1 LCLKGYNKFPISKVF
16 PLREAFGSKRRFKDR
31 TFMKRALITGITGQ
45 DGSYLTELLLE
56 KGYEVHGIVRRS
68 AIEDPEHRMSR
79 LTHVL
84 DRIVIH
90 AGSIE
95 SYPSIFNVVKEVQPD
110 ECYHLAA
117 QSFVAYSFSD
127 EFSTLLT
134 NINGTHHILSAIKE
148 VVPCCRFYFAGS
160 SEMFGNADESP
171 QNEKTRFMPRSS
183 YGISKL
189 TGYHLVRNYRET
201 YGLFGVSGILFN
213 HESPRRGFEFVTRK
227 ISSHAAKIKLGRA
240 TELKLG
246 NLDARRDWGHAKD
259 YVKAMWIMLQGN
271 APKDYVVGTGES
283 HSVREFAEV
292 AFAHVGLDYRKHV
305 ILDDK
310 YFRPAEISELKADA
324 SKAKTELGW
333 TSHYQF
339 RDLVQEMVESDLQ
352 ALSTDCQAT
361 GPRR

>member
-1 LCLKGYNKFPISKVF
+1 
-16 PLREAFGSKRRFKDR
+16 
-31 TFMKRALITGITGQ
+31 
-45 DGSYLTELLLE
+45 
-56 KGYEVHGIVRRS
+56 
-68 AIEDPEHRMSR
+68 
-79 LTHVL
+79 
-84 DRIVIH
+84 
-90 AGSIE
+90 
-95 SYPSIFNVVKEVQPD
+95 
-110 ECYHLAA
+110 
-117 QSFVAYSFSD
+117 
-127 EFSTLLT
+127 
-134 NINGTHHILSAIKE
+134 
-148 VVPCCRFYFAGS
+148 
-160 SEMFGNADESP
+160 MFGNADESP